1 MGGSAGLKGK
11 GLGADKCINSAY
23 KYCPPPLLK
32 LYPRKLLFVR
42 HFSIMTERFPN
53 DKKDEPQY
61 QYNVV
66 AEADDGSG
74 SSEILGALIAEGI
87 NFLFLERARA
97 QLRL

>member
-1 MGGSAGLKGK
+1 
-11 GLGADKCINSAY
+11 
-23 KYCPPPLLK
+23 
-32 LYPRKLLFVR
+32 
-42 HFSIMTERFPN
+42 MTERFPN